1 MSCWIRCRGRSE
13 LHRSAAA
20 VPSPPPDSAYHGGD
34 FATPPGSR
42 TAQPPGDLIKHSPG
56 QQSYC
61 PGLCSVY
68 EKSSGLQSG
77 LPKEKERQFSTNWR
91 SFHWSRIRD
100 SNPPPTAWEAVAL
113 PDELTLQDCSI
124 SVAKC
129 GGFVNSFFCR
139 NAAGGKNLLFA
150 PVAL

>member
-42 TAQPPGDLIKHSPG
+42 MAQPPGDLIKHSPG
-56 QQSYC
+56 QRSYC

-91 SFHWSRIRD
+91 SFYWSRIRD
-100 SNPPPTAWEAVAL
+100 SNPAKGCRERIRRSIF
-113 PDELTLQDCSI
+113 DENAPFWKTDIHRWRLILTLYQKKW
-124 SVAKC
+124 VTKV
-129 GGFVNSFFCR
+129 GYR
-139 NAAGGKNLLFA
+139 NIF
-150 PVAL
+150 